1 MGNRQSGVGGWGSKV
16 WTSGQLPERL
26 IFSDSDLSVKNE
38 RFRVHMAPFDKMMID
53 FKRFRRPQHDSDLL
67 KAENQRKKY
76 STQFINITLSMV
88 KKTSVTQISPG
99 SSEGKGGKQDLARPS
114 LELAKIFTRYGWKT
128 NKEDYWIWN
137 ICRFFVILQ
146 KQTIQAVQCSVHNR
160 CLQEDMLSKR
170 TGLICAMIWIKVT

>member
-1 MGNRQSGVGGWGSKV
+1 M
-16 WTSGQLPERL
+16 
-26 IFSDSDLSVKNE
+26 KNE

-53 FKRFRRPQHDSDLL
+53 FKRFRRPQHDSHLL
-67 KAENQRKKY
+67 KAENQRKKIFDTVHKY
-76 STQFINITLSMV
+76 HAFHGQENFCDTDLA
-88 KKTSVTQISPG
+88 KISRRL
-99 SSEGKGGKQDLARPS
+99 GGKQDLARPS

-160 CLQEDMLSKR
+160 CLQEEMLSKR
-170 TGLICAMIWIKVT
+170 TGLICAMI

>member
-1 MGNRQSGVGGWGSKV
+1 MKGFGST
-16 WTSGQLPERL
+16 WLRL
-26 IFSDSDLSVKNE
+26 IKWWLISRDFGDLNTIPTSSKSKIKW
-38 RFRVHMAPFDKMMID
+38 R
-53 FKRFRRPQHDSDLL
+53 
-67 KAENQRKKY
+67 KY

-160 CLQEDMLSKR
+160 CLQEEMLSKR

>member
-1 MGNRQSGVGGWGSKV
+1 MKGFVSTW
-16 WTSGQLPERL
+16 LRL
-26 IFSDSDLSVKNE
+26 IKWWLISRDFGDLNTIPTSSKPKIKG
-38 RFRVHMAPFDKMMID
+38 R
-53 FKRFRRPQHDSDLL
+53 
-67 KAENQRKKY
+67 KY

>member
-1 MGNRQSGVGGWGSKV
+1 MKGFGST
-16 WTSGQLPERL
+16 WLRL
-26 IFSDSDLSVKNE
+26 IKWWLISRDFGDLNTIRTSSKPKIKG
-38 RFRVHMAPFDKMMID
+38 R
-53 FKRFRRPQHDSDLL
+53 
-67 KAENQRKKY
+67 KY

-88 KKTSVTQISPG
+88 KKTSVTQISPRF
-99 SSEGKGGKQDLARPS
+99 SEGKGGKQDLARPS

-160 CLQEDMLSKR
+160 CLQEEMLSKR